1 MFTRTRELRSRTYA
15 LDGIVDRIGAGDA
28 FTAGILH
35 GLAAGRDE
43 QSTLEFAA
51 AAAALKHS
59 VRGDFNVVEAADVE
73 QLLAAASLDVRR

>member
-1 MFTRTRELRSRTYA
+1 MGSSTA
-15 LDGIVDRIGAGDA
+15 IGAGDA
-28 FTAGILH
+28 FTAGVLH

-59 VRGDFNVVEAADVE
+59 MRGDFNLVEVADVE
-73 QLLAAASLDVRR
+73 RLLAAASLDIRR